1 MRTGQL
7 SKEQGITALLES
19 RIKLSRGEGQG
30 HHTLVRQDTPQN
42 VKTCRIRV
50 TRGVQKSS
58 LWLKNPFV
66 RPGHLGR
73 AGKIDNLS
81 NSITLALILSYNVLC
96 TVSWESRCILSL
108 FKADPVSGVLKT
120 AGNFREKGS
129 QPAFVVSVNFRRLRD
144 QTIGTDEFGT
154 PAMGV
159 VPKVLEHIL
168 VMGPNNT
175 TPHVFYRREGR
186 EKGRHGRGNAAVS
199 IFCLPPRASSRV
211 SSSPG
216 RALRWGSTEG

>member
-1 MRTGQL
+1 MAFWFQ
-7 SKEQGITALLES
+7 SP
-19 RIKLSRGEGQG
+19 
-30 HHTLVRQDTPQN
+30 V
-42 VKTCRIRV
+42 
-50 TRGVQKSS
+50 
-58 LWLKNPFV
+58 V
-66 RPGHLGR
+66 RPGPSGR
-73 AGKIDNLS
+73 GGKIHKLG
-81 NSITLALILSYNVLC
+81 NSITHGQILSYNVLC

-108 FKADPVSGVLKT
+108 FKADLVSGVLKA

-129 QPAFVVSVNFRRLRD
+129 QPALVVSVNIRRLRD
-144 QTIGTDEFGT
+144 QTIRSDKFGT
-154 PAMGV
+154 PEMGV

-168 VMGPNNT
+168 VMRPKT